1 MESKKRLVLG
11 IVRET
16 STAWERRA
24 PFTPKDVSKMIT
36 EKGIEV
42 HIQPSKVR
50 CFSDMEYERAGAKIR
65 EELSEC

>member
-24 PFTPKDVSKMIT
+24 PFTPKDVSKMVT
-36 EKGIEV
+36 ERGIEV
-42 HIQPSKVR
+42 YI
-50 CFSDMEYERAGAKIR
+50 
-65 EELSEC
+65 